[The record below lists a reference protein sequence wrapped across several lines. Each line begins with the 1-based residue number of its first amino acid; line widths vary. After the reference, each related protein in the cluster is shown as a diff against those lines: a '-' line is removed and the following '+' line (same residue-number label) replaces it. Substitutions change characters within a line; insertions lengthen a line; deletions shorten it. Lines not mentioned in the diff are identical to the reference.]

1 MFFSSC
7 FYQLFRELFK
17 CFCVECIY
25 SIHLFRRGRKITEFS
40 LLRQVILLQMAQ
52 TAKKRYQICT
62 LIRIPFQRRRICLD
76 ILRLSFPI
84 YLKIDTLGVHVS
96 AQRNYMFAIKKC
108 HSQSLSKHSYFK
120 VTIQPA
126 AGYLVNYWLYGDFSW
141 IFIR

>member
-52 TAKKRYQICT
+52 MAMKKVSDMHINTY
-62 LIRIPFQRRRICLD
+62 LFMQRRRICLD
-76 ILRLSFPI
+76 FLRLSFPT
-84 YLKIDTLGVHVS
+84 YLHPRSQGLTTDTALPKALAKTKTRSDLIG
-96 AQRNYMFAIKKC
+96 RMNTMEC
-108 HSQSLSKHSYFK
+108 
-120 VTIQPA
+120 
-126 AGYLVNYWLYGDFSW
+126 GN
-141 IFIR
+141 